1 MGPPGDLL
9 RASSES
15 LGASWGPLG
24 AQGSKCPFGSL
35 VWAPSWSRLGGLL
48 GRIGGLLGR
57 LGALLGRL
65 GALLGASWAVLGREL
80 EASWVVLERREA
92 EKARIPKSFKNLRKS
107 NDFCFLG
114 TSWQG
119 SWRPLGASWR
129 PFGPSGGHLGPSW
142 RHPGLSWWPG
152 WASWA
157 VMEALE
163 SPREAPWPP
172 RDLRE

>member
-1 MGPPGDLL
+1 MGPPGDFL

-24 AQGSKCPFGSL
+24 AQSSKCPFGSL

-80 EASWVVLERREA
+80 EASWVVLERRE
-92 EKARIPKSFKNLRKS
+92 R
-107 NDFCFLG
+107 
-114 TSWQG
+114 
-119 SWRPLGASWR
+119 
-129 PFGPSGGHLGPSW
+129 
-142 RHPGLSWWPG
+142 LSKT
-152 WASWA
+152 
-157 VMEALE
+157 
-163 SPREAPWPP
+163 
-172 RDLRE
+172 